1 MNYFSPLSLSPDETI
16 LAAWDSQFAEA
27 AEDPCLAEGLAH
39 SGNEMFPR
47 FAVCYAELRALPRGA
62 RRALQRQL
70 ARSPELA
77 AVLPEWMQRGNG
89 IALQHKLA
97 RTLAGTALLLA
108 LGHGVGHAAT
118 ITVDT
123 NIPKIT
129 ADGKCSLIE
138 AIINANDDAATHSD
152 CAAGSGADLIQL
164 PAAATI
170 TVANTFS
177 HYFGATGLPTIT
189 SEITIEGNG
198 GKIAGKKGAR
208 FRLIAVESSG
218 DLTLSNVTV
227 SGGSQ
232 NHGGAIF
239 NYGTLTINDST
250 ITGSKANLGGGVF
263 NGAAAVLNIDGSAVS
278 KNTAGY
284 GGGVYDYSGVVTIT
298 NSTVTGNK
306 SFVDGGGVYERSG
319 TLAIQYSTISK
330 NTSGR
335 DGAGMHN
342 RDSAATITYST
353 ISGNK
358 TGFFGYGGGIY
369 DRSSETLVENST
381 ISGNKAAV
389 GGGVYNRAT
398 LTVSN
403 STIAKNSAGDG
414 GGIFT
419 ARDLTLKRSLISG
432 NQAFFGREIDRFSGT
447 VTRDNY
453 NLFGANN
460 HDGVSGFSPGA
471 SDIVPGSGVFISAIL
486 APLAANGGPTQ
497 THALVTGSPA
507 IDAAPADGDCPA
519 ADQRGVLRPQGT
531 LCDIGSF
538 EKEP

>member
-27 AEDPCLAEGLAH
+27 AEDPCLAEELAH
-39 SGNEMFPR
+39 SGNELFPR
-47 FAVCYAELRALPRGA
+47 FALCYAELRALPRGA
-62 RRALQRQL
+62 RRALQRRL

-77 AVLPEWMQRGNG
+77 AVLPEWMHRGNG

-97 RTLAGTALLLA
+97 RTLAGAALLLA

-118 ITVDT
+118 ITVNT
-123 NIPKIT
+123 TIPKINSS
-129 ADGKCSLIE
+129 DGLCSLIE

-152 CAAGSGADLIQL
+152 CVAGSGADVIQL

-170 TVANTFS
+170 TVANTFT
-177 HYFGATGLPTIT
+177 HYYGATGLPTIT

-198 GKIAGKKGAR
+198 GKIAGKKGAS

-250 ITGSKANLGGGVF
+250 ITGSKANLGGGIF
-263 NGAAAVLNIDGSAVS
+263 NGSAAVLTIDGSTVS

-298 NSTVTGNK
+298 NSRVTGNK

-319 TLAIQYSTISK
+319 TLAIQYSTISN

-381 ISGNKAAV
+381 ISGNKASV
-389 GGGVYNRAT
+389 GGGIFNRAT

-403 STIAKNSAGDG
+403 STIAKNTAIDG
-414 GGIFT
+414 GGILNV
-419 ARDLTLKRSLISG
+419 RDLTLKRSLISG
-432 NQAFFGREIDRFSGT
+432 NQAFVGREIDDFDT
-447 VTRDNY
+447 VTKNNY
-453 NLFGANN
+453 NLFGTNG
-460 HDGVSGFSPGA
+460 HDGVIGFSPGPT
-471 SDIVPGSGVFISAIL
+471 DIVPGGGLGSIL
-486 APLAANGGPTQ
+486 SPLANNGGPTQ
-497 THALVTGSPA
+497 THALVSGSPA
-507 IDAAPADGDCPA
+507 IDAAPADSDCPA
-519 ADQRGVLRPQGT
+519 ADQRGVARPQGAS
-531 LCDIGSF
+531 CDIGSF

>member
-1 MNYFSPLSLSPDETI
+1 MNYFTAVSLQADETI
-16 LAAWDSQFAEA
+16 VAAWDSQVVQT
-27 AEDPCLAEGLAH
+27 AEDPCLAEALAYAR
-39 SGNEMFPR
+39 NELFPR
-47 FAVCYAELRALPRGA
+47 FALCYAELRALPRGA

-77 AVLPEWMQRGNG
+77 AVLPLWMQRGNG

-97 RTLAGTALLLA
+97 RTLAGAALLLA

-123 NIPKIT
+123 NIPKIKS
-129 ADGKCSLIE
+129 DGQCSLIE

-152 CAAGSGADLIQL
+152 CVAGSGADVIQL
-164 PAAATI
+164 PAASTH
-170 TVANTFS
+170 TVTNKFTN
-177 HYFGATGLPTIT
+177 YFGATGLPTIT

-198 GKIAGKKGAR
+198 GKIAGKKGAS

-263 NGAAAVLNIDGSAVS
+263 NGAAAVLNIDGSTVS

-284 GGGVYDYSGVVTIT
+284 GGGVYDYSGAVSIT
-298 NSTVTGNK
+298 NSTITGNK
-306 SFVDGGGVYERSG
+306 AIVDGGGIYKYAG
-319 TLAIQYSTISK
+319 TLDIAYSTISK

-369 DRSSETLVENST
+369 DRSSTASIENST
-381 ISGNKAAV
+381 ISGNKASV
-389 GGGVYNRAT
+389 GGGIFNRAT

-403 STIAKNSAGDG
+403 STIAKNTAIDG
-414 GGIFT
+414 GGVFNL
-419 ARDLTLKRSLISG
+419 RDLTLKRSLISG
-432 NQAFFGREIDRFSGT
+432 NQAFVGREIDDFET

-453 NLFGANN
+453 NLFGTNG
-460 HDGVSGFSPGA
+460 HDGVTGFSPGA
-471 SDIVPGSGVFISAIL
+471 TDIVPGSGVFIADIL
-486 APLAANGGPTQ
+486 GPLANNGGPTQ
-497 THALVTGSPA
+497 THALVPGSPA

-519 ADQRGVLRPQGT
+519 GDQRGVLRPQGT

>member
-16 LAAWDSQFAEA
+16 LAAWDSQVAHTADDPFLAEA
-27 AEDPCLAEGLAH
+27 LSRAGRDV
-39 SGNEMFPR
+39 FPR
-47 FAVCYAELRALPRGA
+47 FAVYYSELRALPRGA
-62 RRALQRQL
+62 RRVLQRRL
-70 ARSPELA
+70 ARSGEMTMVPP
-77 AVLPEWMQRGNG
+77 VWRM
-89 IALQHKLA
+89 KLA
-97 RTLAGTALLLA
+97 RTLAGAALLLA
-108 LGHGVGHAAT
+108 IAQGAQAAT
-118 ITVDT
+118 ITVNT
-123 NIPKIT
+123 TIPKINS
-129 ADGKCSLIE
+129 ADGLCSLIE

-152 CAAGSGADLIQL
+152 CVAGSGADVIQL
-164 PAAATI
+164 PAASTH
-170 TVANTFS
+170 TVTNKFIN
-177 HYFGATGLPTIT
+177 YYGATGLPTIT
-189 SEITIEGNG
+189 SQITIAGNG
-198 GKIAGKKGAR
+198 GKIAGKKGAS

-250 ITGSKANLGGGVF
+250 ITGSKAGLGGGIF
-263 NGAAAVLNIDGSAVS
+263 NGSTAVLTIDGGTIS
-278 KNTAGY
+278 KNTAVY
-284 GGGVYDYSGVVTIT
+284 GGGVYDHSGAVSIT
-298 NSTVTGNK
+298 NSTITGNK
-306 SFVDGGGVYERSG
+306 AIVDGGGIYEYAG
-319 TLAIQYSTISK
+319 TLDIAYSTISK

-342 RDSAATITYST
+342 RDSAATITYSR
-353 ISGNK
+353 ISGNQ

-381 ISGNKAAV
+381 ISGNKAAA

-403 STIAKNSAGDG
+403 STISKNNAGDG

-460 HDGVSGFSPGA
+460 YDGVRGFSPGA
-471 SDIVPGSGVFISAIL
+471 SDIVPGSGVFISAIM

-519 ADQRGVLRPQGT
+519 GDQRGVARPQGVS
-531 LCDIGSF
+531 CDIGAF
-538 EKEP
+538 ER

>member
-1 MNYFSPLSLSPDETI
+1 MNYLRPFSLPADETI
-16 LAAWDSQFAEA
+16 LAAWDSQVAHA
-27 AEDPCLAEGLAH
+27 AADGPFLAVALSRAGRDV
-39 SGNEMFPR
+39 FPR
-47 FAVCYAELRALPRGA
+47 FAVYYSELRALPRGA

-70 ARSPELA
+70 ARSREPA
-77 AVLPEWMQRGNG
+77 AIPPIWQR
-89 IALQHKLA
+89 KLA
-97 RTLAGTALLLA
+97 GSLAGAALLLA
-108 LGHGVGHAAT
+108 LAQGAQAAT
-118 ITVDT
+118 ITVNT
-123 NIPKIT
+123 TIPKINSS
-129 ADGKCSLIE
+129 DGICSLIE

-152 CAAGSGADLIQL
+152 CVAGSGADVIQL
-164 PAAATI
+164 PAASTH
-170 TVANTFS
+170 TVTNKFTN
-177 HYFGATGLPTIT
+177 YFGATGLPTIT

-198 GKIAGKKGAR
+198 GKIAGKKGAS

-218 DLTLSNVTV
+218 DLTLSDVTV

-250 ITGSKANLGGGVF
+250 ITGSKAGLGGGIF
-263 NGAAAVLNIDGSAVS
+263 NGSTAVLTIDGGTIS
-278 KNTAGY
+278 KNTAVY
-284 GGGVYDYSGVVTIT
+284 GGGVYDHSGAVSIT
-298 NSTVTGNK
+298 NSTITGNK
-306 SFVDGGGVYERSG
+306 AIVDGGGIYEYAG
-319 TLAIQYSTISK
+319 TLDIAYSTISK

-353 ISGNK
+353 ISGNQ

-403 STIAKNSAGDG
+403 STISKNSAGDG

-419 ARDLTLKRSLISG
+419 ARDLTLNRSLISG

-453 NLFGANN
+453 NLFGTNN
-460 HDGVSGFSPGA
+460 YDGVRGFSPGA
-471 SDIVPGSGVFISAIL
+471 SDIVPGSGVFIGAIL

-507 IDAAPADGDCPA
+507 VNAVPLADPGCGGT
-519 ADQRGVLRPQGT
+519 DQRGVLRPQET
-531 LCDIGSF
+531 LCDIGAF
-538 EKEP
+538 ERQP

>member
-1 MNYFSPLSLSPDETI
+1 MNYLRPFSLPADETI
-16 LAAWDSQFAEA
+16 LAAWDSQVAHAAADGPFLAEA
-27 AEDPCLAEGLAH
+27 LSRAGRDV
-39 SGNEMFPR
+39 FPR
-47 FAVCYAELRALPRGA
+47 FAVYYSELRVLPRGA

-70 ARSPELA
+70 ARSHEPA
-77 AVLPEWMQRGNG
+77 AIPPIWQR
-89 IALQHKLA
+89 KLA
-97 RTLAGTALLLA
+97 HSLAGAALLLA
-108 LGHGVGHAAT
+108 LAQGAQAAT
-118 ITVDT
+118 ITVNT
-123 NIPKIT
+123 TIPKINSS
-129 ADGKCSLIE
+129 DGLCSLIE
-138 AIINANDDAATHSD
+138 AIVNANNNVATHAD
-152 CAAGSGADLIQL
+152 CAAGSGADVIQL
-164 PAAATI
+164 PAASTH
-170 TVANTFS
+170 TVTNKFTN
-177 HYFGATGLPTIT
+177 YFGATGLPTIT

-198 GKIAGKKGAR
+198 GKIAGKKGAS

-263 NGAAAVLNIDGSAVS
+263 NGAAAVLNIDGSIVS

-298 NSTVTGNK
+298 NSTITGNK
-306 SFVDGGGVYERSG
+306 AIVDGGGIYEYAG
-319 TLAIQYSTISK
+319 TLDVSYSTISK

-342 RDSAATITYST
+342 RDSAVTVMYGT
-353 ISGNK
+353 ISGNN

-403 STIAKNSAGDG
+403 STISKNSAGDG

-419 ARDLTLKRSLISG
+419 ARDLTLNRSLISG
-432 NQAFFGREIDRFSGT
+432 NQAFFGREIDYFSGT
-447 VTRDNY
+447 VTSDNH
-453 NLFGANN
+453 NLFGTNN
-460 HDGVSGFSPGA
+460 YDGVRGFSPGA

-507 IDAAPADGDCPA
+507 IDALPAIDPDCPA
-519 ADQRGVLRPQGT
+519 TDQRGTPRPQGAN
-531 LCDIGSF
+531 CDIGAF
-538 EKEP
+538 EK

>member
-1 MNYFSPLSLSPDETI
+1 MNYFSPLSLSPDETL

-27 AEDPCLAEGLAH
+27 AGDPCLAEGLAH
-39 SGNEMFPR
+39 SGNELFPR
-47 FAVCYAELRALPRGA
+47 FALCYAELRALPRGA

-77 AVLPEWMQRGNG
+77 AVLPEWMQRGHG

-97 RTLAGTALLLA
+97 RTLAGAALLLA

-118 ITVDT
+118 ITVNST
-123 NIPKIT
+123 IPKINSS
-129 ADGKCSLIE
+129 DGLCSLIE

-152 CAAGSGADLIQL
+152 CAAGSGADVIQL

-170 TVANTFS
+170 TVTNTFA

-198 GKIAGKKGAR
+198 GKIAGKKGAS

-250 ITGSKANLGGGVF
+250 ITGSKANLGGGIF
-263 NGAAAVLNIDGSAVS
+263 NGSAAVLTIDGSTVS

-298 NSTVTGNK
+298 NSRVTGNK

-319 TLAIQYSTISK
+319 TLAIQYSTISN

-369 DRSSETLVENST
+369 NRSSETLVENST
-381 ISGNKAAV
+381 ISGNKASV
-389 GGGVYNRAT
+389 GGGIFNRAT

-403 STIAKNSAGDG
+403 STIAKNTAIDG
-414 GGIFT
+414 GGILNV
-419 ARDLTLKRSLISG
+419 RDLTLKRSLISG
-432 NQAFFGREIDRFSGT
+432 NQAFVGREIDDFDT
-447 VTRDNY
+447 VTKNNY
-453 NLFGANN
+453 NLFGTNG
-460 HDGVSGFSPGA
+460 HDGVIGFSPGPT
-471 SDIVPGSGVFISAIL
+471 DIVPGGGLGSIL
-486 APLAANGGPTQ
+486 GPLANNGGPTQ
-497 THALVTGSPA
+497 THALVSGSPA
-507 IDAAPADGDCPA
+507 IDAAPADSDCPA
-519 ADQRGVLRPQGT
+519 ADQRGVARPQGAS
-531 LCDIGSF
+531 CDIGSF